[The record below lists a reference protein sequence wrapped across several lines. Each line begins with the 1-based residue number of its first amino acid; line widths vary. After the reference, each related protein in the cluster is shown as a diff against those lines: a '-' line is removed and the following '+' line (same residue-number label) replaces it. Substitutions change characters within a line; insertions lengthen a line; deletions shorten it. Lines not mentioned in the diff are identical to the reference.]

1 MPARVVVLG
10 NGVGGTIVANRL
22 ARRRD
27 MDVTVFGSH
36 GDHLFQPGF
45 VSVPFGGWTPPL
57 ACDERSLLR
66 RSVKFV
72 VDRASRIDPAARCV
86 HFESGRRADYD
97 WLVVATGSRM
107 DHDRIP
113 GARDAS
119 HHFHCR
125 NAAVRLSQTLAEF
138 RGGRIVVGAA
148 SLPYKCPPSTIE
160 FALLLDEWLRG
171 RGLRAATTL
180 TYVYPHADVLPMESI
195 ARLAR
200 PLLEERGVEIRTGFR
215 TERIDA
221 RARTIHSNGTSVP
234 FDLLVLVPPH
244 IGAPVVKASGL
255 AEGDGWLPTD
265 PSTLRVTD
273 RVYALGDATNLPR
286 PKSGAAAHYQA
297 ATVVAN
303 VLAEAG
309 GQRPTATYDGRV
321 ACFLETAGRRASAIE
336 FTYARP
342 PEPVAPSRMAWW
354 RKRLFSRF
362 YFTLIR
368 RA

>member
-22 ARRRD
+22 ARRRGV
-27 MDVTVFGSH
+27 DVSVFGSH

-45 VSVPFGGWTPPL
+45 ISVPFGGWIPPL

-66 RSVKFV
+66 TNVAFH
-72 VDRASRIDPAARCV
+72 VDRASRIDVSARCV
-86 HFESGRRADYD
+86 HFESGRRADFD
-97 WLVVATGSRM
+97 WLVIATGSRM
-107 DHDRIP
+107 DHGRIP

-125 NAAVRLSQTLAEF
+125 NAAARLARVLEEF

-148 SLPYKCPPSTIE
+148 SLPYKCPPSTVE
-160 FALLLDEWLRG
+160 FTLLLDEWLRA
-171 RGLRAATTL
+171 RGMRAATAL
-180 TYVYPHADVLPMESI
+180 TYVYPHAEVLPMEAI

-200 PLLEERGVEIRTGFR
+200 PLLEERGVEIRTGFVAD
-215 TERIDA
+215 RIEA
-221 RARTIHSNGTSVP
+221 NARTIHSNGTSVP

-265 PSTLRVTD
+265 AATLRVTD

-303 VLAEAG
+303 VLAEIDGRAPSS
-309 GQRPTATYDGRV
+309 RYDGRV
-321 ACFLETAGRRASAIE
+321 MCFLETAGRRASAVE
-336 FTYARP
+336 STYERPAEAR
-342 PEPVAPSRMAWW
+342 APSRFAWLK
-354 RKRLFSRF
+354 KRMFSRF
-362 YFTLIR
+362 YFPLIR